1 MKKMLQAALRKR
13 QSAPP
18 ARGTRRGENPPSCYA
33 CATGAC
39 PFHRLPAG
47 WWMHDPQART
57 HHHNPRGAGLDIAG
71 YRIVRTLGRG
81 GMATVYLALQES
93 VQREVALKVMSKAL
107 LGDEQFGERFLRE
120 ARIAARLRHPNVVQ
134 VHDVGVSGEH
144 HYIAMEYLPGGPVM
158 GRIGEP
164 RPVAFALRV
173 VRQIAGALDY
183 AGAHGIVHRDIKP
196 DNVLLREDGSAVLTD
211 FGIAHASDASRMTRT
226 GAIIGTPHYM
236 SPEQARGLPLD
247 GRADLYSLGIL
258 LYEMLVGKVP
268 YQAEDSLAVGI
279 MHITAPMPRLPED
292 LAWLQ
297 PVLDG
302 LLAKDPDGRY
312 QSGAQVV
319 AAIRG
324 IEQASSELRETRVT
338 PPADAAHLPPQRYDE
353 PRLGRIDEVL
363 RTPARSRGAPASQS
377 GRGLRWLLAGLLVAV
392 LAGGALYLFQDQIRA
407 GLPVTRM
414 NSLLLAADEALD
426 QGNLSG
432 SDTSAR
438 ELYLAALALDPD
450 SLAARRGVREVGQ
463 RLVAAARAALQ
474 NGDSAPARELVA
486 QAAVLGLS
494 ATDVAELSRSL
505 QAEDARGVA
514 LVDLLDAA
522 RGALDAGRL
531 DEGED
536 SAVSLY
542 RRILASQPGNAVAVA
557 GLRDALG
564 QLLAQAAGRIAAGD
578 LEAGSALVERVAAL
592 DPAHLGLPE
601 ARARLALARQARAD
615 DLAAR
620 VDDADALLARGHL
633 VPPRQPNAQEAY
645 QAVLADDPN
654 QPRAREGLRKVA
666 TALLGQASRRI
677 DDYRFD
683 EAQALIDQAQALAPD
698 LAALPASRRH
708 LEDVRARRERAQAQQ
723 DGAAGEADLPDLLA
737 RARAAADA
745 GQFLAPPGD
754 SAYDLYRA
762 ALSRAPGN
770 AEARAGLAGLPDRAM
785 RRFEEAMVANRL
797 SAARR
802 ALDAV
807 AAISA
812 GDARLPGA
820 RQRLARSY
828 MAYASERLGAGEID
842 LAARAFDQAR
852 ELDPANTDLPAL
864 QARLEQARGG

>member
-1 MKKMLQAALRKR
+1 M
-13 QSAPP
+13 
-18 ARGTRRGENPPSCYA
+18 
-33 CATGAC
+33 
-39 PFHRLPAG
+39 
-47 WWMHDPQART
+47 
-57 HHHNPRGAGLDIAG
+57 DIAG

-158 GRIGEP
+158 GRAGEA
-164 RPVAFALRV
+164 RPVGFALQV
-173 VRQIAGALDY
+173 ARQIASALDY
-183 AGAHGIVHRDIKP
+183 AGAHGVVHRDIKP
-196 DNVLLREDGSAVLTD
+196 DNILLREDGSAVLTD

-279 MHITAPMPRLPED
+279 MQITAPLPRLPAD
-292 LAWLQ
+292 LNWLQ

-302 LLAKDPDGRY
+302 LLAKEPDERY
-312 QSGAQVV
+312 QCGAEVV
-319 AAIRG
+319 AAIRS
-324 IEQASSELRETRVT
+324 IEQASIGLRETRVT
-338 PPADAAHLPPQRYDE
+338 PPAEVAQRSQLPFDE

-363 RTPARSRGAPASQS
+363 QTPARARAGAEAA
-377 GRGLRWLLAGLLVAV
+377 GRAPRWVLVGLLAAV
-392 LAGGALYLFQDQIRA
+392 LAGGALYLFQDRLRA
-407 GLPVTRM
+407 GLPMTRM
-414 NSLLLAADEALD
+414 NSLLLAADDALHLD
-426 QGNLSG
+426 NLSG
-432 SDTSAR
+432 GDASAR

-450 SLAARRGVREVGQ
+450 SLAARRGLREVGQ
-463 RLVAAARAALQ
+463 RLVGAAQAALDS
-474 NGDSAPARELVA
+474 GDSAPARELVA
-486 QAAVLGLS
+486 QATVLGLPV
-494 ATDVAELSRSL
+494 ADVAELARRL
-505 QAEDARGVA
+505 QNEDAREVE
-514 LVDLLDAA
+514 LVEWLDAA
-522 RGALDAGRL
+522 RSALDAERIDG
-531 DEGED
+531 GED

-542 RRILASQPGNAVAVA
+542 RRILASEPGNAVATA

-564 QLLAQAAGRIAAGD
+564 RLLSQAVERMAAGEI
-578 LEAGSALVERVAAL
+578 EAGSVLIERVAAL
-592 DPAHLGLPE
+592 DAAHLGLPE
-601 ARARLALARQARAD
+601 ARARLASARQAQAD
-615 DLAAR
+615 DLVAR
-620 VDDADALLARGHL
+620 VDAADALLARGHL

-645 QAVLADDPN
+645 QKVLADDPS
-654 QPRAREGLRKVA
+654 QTRAREGLGKVA
-666 TALLGQASRRI
+666 AALLGQATRRS

-683 EAQALIDQAQALAPD
+683 EARALIDQADALAPG
-698 LAALPASRRH
+698 LPAVGAARRH
-708 LEDVRARRERAQAQQ
+708 LAGVSARRQRTEALQEA
-723 DGAAGEADLPDLLA
+723 AAGGADLPDLLR
-737 RARAAADA
+737 RAREAADA
-745 GQFLAPPGD
+745 GQFLAPPGE

-785 RRFEEAMVANRL
+785 RRFEEAMAANRL
-797 SAARR
+797 STARR

-807 AAISA
+807 ATVSS
-812 GDARLPGA
+812 GDARLATA

-828 MAYASERLGAGEID
+828 VAYASERLGAGEID
-842 LAARAFDQAR
+842 LATRAFDQAR
-852 ELDPANTDLPAL
+852 ELDPANIDLPAL